1 MPARALIVDD
11 EPDLELL
18 IRQKFRRQIREGEYE
33 FVFARNG
40 LEALNKLKDDPTLDI
55 VLSDIKMP
63 VMDGLT
69 FLSSLGE
76 VDRPIKTVMVSAYGD
91 MQNIRAAMNRGA
103 YDFLTKPIDFHDF
116 EQTLNRAIQEH
127 QITSAGLKAG
137 APWISPQTEPEPE
150 LESIPFDLRD
160 VIARAIAMV
169 EVRVAV
175 KGLYVRQSIAPDVPL
190 RLIGDP
196 DRLRQMLIVLLG
208 NSVKFTE
215 RGGLEVRVGL
225 DPEGP
230 APGRL
235 RFEVV
240 DTGIGIPADQV
251 DQIFESF
258 AHVDRSTRPK
268 YGVKSEPGAGSTV
281 FFTAGFGTAGN
292 PSGGAA
298 ELMAPPAAGDLESLV
313 AGIRILLVGDPEDN
327 RFLIQSYLKDTRS
340 TIHVVEDS
348 ADAIALFDPGF
359 YDLVLVDIEMQA
371 MDGYATTRE
380 IRRIEHLSGFATT
393 PILAL
398 AAQTFGGLVESALT
412 AGFTAVLTK
421 PIRKNTLLEAL
432 AKHAPMPR
440 RTDWP

>member
-18 IRQKFRRQIREGEYE
+18 IRQKFRRKIREGEYE

-40 LEALNKLKDDPTLDI
+40 QEALNKLKEDPTLDI

-76 VDRPIKTVMVSAYGD
+76 VNRPIKTVMVSAYGD

-103 YDFLTKPIDFHDF
+103 YDFLTKPIDFNDF

-127 QITSAGLKAG
+127 QIASAGLQARE
-137 APWISPQTEPEPE
+137 PQVSARSDRD

-160 VIARAIAMV
+160 VVARAIAVV

-175 KGLYVRQSIAPDVPL
+175 KGLYVRQSIAPDVPA
-190 RLIGDP
+190 RLMGDP
-196 DRLRQMLIVLLG
+196 DRLRQILIVLLG

-215 RGGLEVRVGL
+215 RGGLELRVGL
-225 DPEGP
+225 DPEDP

-235 RFEVV
+235 RFEVA
-240 DTGIGIPADQV
+240 DTGTGIPV
-251 DQIFESF
+251 DKGDRIFESF
-258 AHVDRSTRPK
+258 SHVDRSIRPK
-268 YGVKSEPGAGSTV
+268 YGVKSEPGAGNTF
-281 FFTAGFGTAGN
+281 FFTAAFGVAASPT
-292 PSGGAA
+292 GGAT
-298 ELMAPPAAGDLESLV
+298 ELEMPPAAGDLESLV
-313 AGIRILLVGDPEDN
+313 AGIRILLLGASEGN
-327 RFLIQSYLKDTRS
+327 RSLILSYLKDTRS
-340 TIHVVEDS
+340 TIHVVEDD
-348 ADAIALFDPGF
+348 ADAIALFDPGY
-359 YDLVLVDIEMQA
+359 YDLVLVDIETHA
-371 MDGYATTRE
+371 VDGFATTGE
-380 IRRIEHLSGFATT
+380 IRRIEHISGFATT
-393 PILAL
+393 PVLGM
-398 AAQTFGGLVESALT
+398 AAEPFGALVESALT

-432 AKHAPMPR
+432 ATHAPMPR
-440 RTDWP
+440 RTNWL